1 MADSVYYCGNLF
13 RTSPGVTQVEFIANL
28 NLLLLF
34 AIIGGVG
41 FVFLLIS
48 LVVGDL
54 FEMVGLDLSG
64 GVDAGVDFGLLDSR
78 VIAVFITAFGGFGVI
93 GAQMGFGAVG
103 SSMIGLLGGVVFAAV
118 VSVFGRFLV
127 GQQAS
132 STVTD
137 NDLIG
142 RAAQVTVAIKP
153 GTVGQITA
161 KIGDERVE
169 RVARAKDGTEIAVG
183 SLVKV
188 ESVIGDSVIVVPEGQ
203 SPSFLSEGGR

>member
-1 MADSVYYCGNLF
+1 VHPFLTFEDTLM
-13 RTSPGVTQVEFIANL
+13 EFITEL

-34 AIIGGVG
+34 AIIGGLG

-48 LVVGDL
+48 LVVGDV
-54 FEMVGLDLSG
+54 FEAVGFDLNG
-64 GVDAGVDFGLLDSR
+64 GIDAGVDFGLLDSR

-103 SSMIGLLGGVVFAAV
+103 SSLIGLLGGVVFAAV
-118 VSVFGRFLV
+118 VSAFGRFLV
-127 GQQAS
+127 AQQAS

-142 RAAQVTVAIKP
+142 RTAQVTVAIRS
-153 GTVGQITA
+153 GAIGQITA

-169 RVARAKDGTEIAVG
+169 RIARAKDGAEISTG
-183 SLVKV
+183 SIVKV
-188 ESVIGDSVIVVPEGQ
+188 ESVIGDSVIVVPDGVSPTFLEG
-203 SPSFLSEGGR
+203 SAN

>member
-1 MADSVYYCGNLF
+1 MD
-13 RTSPGVTQVEFIANL
+13 FISEL

-34 AIIGGVG
+34 AIIGAVG

-48 LVVGDL
+48 LVVGDV
-54 FEMVGLDLSG
+54 FEAVGFDLSPS
-64 GVDAGVDFGLLDSR
+64 VDAGLDFGLLDSR

-103 SSMIGLLGGVVFAAV
+103 GSLIGLLGGVVFAAV

-127 GQQAS
+127 SQQAS
-132 STVTD
+132 SSVTD

-142 RAAQVTVAIKP
+142 RSAQVTVAIKP
-153 GTVGQITA
+153 GAIGQITA

-169 RVARAKDGTEIAVG
+169 RVARARDGAEISAG
-183 SLVKV
+183 SIVKV
-188 ESVIGDSVIVVPEGQ
+188 ESIIGDSVIVVPDGA
-203 SPSFLSEGGR
+203 SPSFLEGPAN